1 MPARSKMN
9 HHTGGD
15 VATLFAMWAEGRTK
29 AEIAVRFKV
38 STSTIYSW
46 AQRYQLPRRKIDF
59 VPVSQ
64 EPPAPSPEDDAASM
78 DSLALSPWV
87 EARARECRERHFE
100 QRRGECDETVRTKV
114 WRWDRGE
121 CESQGARVK

>member
-1 MPARSKMN
+1 MPAKSKMN

-38 STSTIYSW
+38 STSTVYSW
-46 AQRYQLPRRKIDF
+46 AQRYQLPRRRIDY

-64 EPPAPSPEDDAASM
+64 EPPPPSPEDDAASM

-87 EARARECRERHFE
+87 EARARECRERHYE
-100 QRRGECDETVRTKV
+100 QRRGELDNTTIGKV
-114 WRWDRGE
+114 SAWRRGE
-121 CESQGARVK
+121 YVPQGAKA

>member
-1 MPARSKMN
+1 MPAHSKMN

-29 AEIAVRFKV
+29 AEIAVRFGV
-38 STSTIYSW
+38 STSTIYTW
-46 AQRYQLPRRKIDF
+46 AQRYQLPRRKIDY

-64 EPPAPSPEDDAASM
+64 EPPPPSPEDDAASM

-87 EARARECRERHFE
+87 EARARECRERHYE
-100 QRRGECDETVRTKV
+100 QRRGEDPCNTHSKV
-114 WRWDRGE
+114 SKWRAGTCAPR
-121 CESQGARVK
+121 